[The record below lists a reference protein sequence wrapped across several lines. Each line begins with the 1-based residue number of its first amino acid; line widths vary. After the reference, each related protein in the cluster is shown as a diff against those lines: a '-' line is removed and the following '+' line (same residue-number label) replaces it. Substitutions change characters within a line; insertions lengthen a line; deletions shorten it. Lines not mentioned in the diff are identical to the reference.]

1 MPFPAKANA
10 GHNLIIL
17 NNKLREGKTGDRRAK
32 LYVSASQNN
41 ERNLAKEK
49 ATQTSF
55 WNGFINHT
63 V

>member
-1 MPFPAKANA
+1 MPFPAKDNA

-17 NNKLREGKTGDRRAK
+17 NNKLGERKTGDRRAK
-32 LYVSASQNN
+32 LYVGASQNK

-49 ATQTSF
+49 ATPF
-55 WNGFINHT
+55 WNGFINRT